1 MRPLAYTLAIG
12 SLLAAFSSASDSPTV
27 TVKNGSYYG
36 VYQDTYDQDL
46 FLGMPYAQPPVGD
59 LRFRNPEPLNSTW
72 SDSKNA
78 TEYSPECYGYGSDQW
93 VLGNVISED
102 CLTINV
108 VRPKG
113 IAEGAEL
120 PVAVWIHG
128 GGFTE
133 GGSRDPRYNQS
144 HIIKEATDAG
154 MPFIGVSINY
164 RLQAFGFLWGTA
176 VKEAGVSNLGLKDQH
191 LALHWVQE
199 NIAAFGGDTSK
210 VTIWGESAGA
220 MSVGYQLLAYDGRDD
235 GLYSAAIMESGAPA
249 KVPST
254 YLNKTEWDVYY
265 NNITSAANCSSAA
278 DTLDCLRQVP
288 IDTLS
293 SIFNN
298 DGPTLLSDGKFVHVP
313 ILHGVNNDEG
323 SAFGAAGATVST
335 TEEFVSFLTDS
346 MGETE
351 ETAAI
356 LTEVYP
362 DIPEIGVPGTMHG
375 RPATDSGYGV
385 MYKRAAAYGGD
396 AVMHAPRRYLSE
408 IWAANDLPS
417 YSYVFNVLTAGNDEY
432 IGATHF
438 TEVAFVFYN
447 LLGDGYNNSV
457 ATDPFL
463 NKPESYK
470 QLARVMTRMWA
481 SFIVHGNPNE
491 NGVTALEWPEY
502 TSDSAQ
508 NIVFDANVTEL
519 AYVAPD
525 TYRAEGIA
533 YLTSLYNA
541 TA

>member
-1 MRPLAYTLAIG
+1 
-12 SLLAAFSSASDSPTV
+12 
-27 TVKNGSYYG
+27 
-36 VYQDTYDQDL
+36 
-46 FLGMPYAQPPVGD
+46 
-59 LRFRNPEPLNSTW
+59 
-72 SDSKNA
+72 
-78 TEYSPECYGYGSDQW
+78 
-93 VLGNVISED
+93 
-102 CLTINV
+102 
-108 VRPKG
+108 
-113 IAEGAEL
+113 
-120 PVAVWIHG
+120 
-128 GGFTE
+128 
-133 GGSRDPRYNQS
+133 
-144 HIIKEATDAG
+144 

-293 SIFNN
+293 SIFNSSVASSASYRPIIDGDFLTD

-323 SAFGAAGATVST
+323 SAFGAAGATVNT

-385 MYKRAAAYGGD
+385 MYKRAAAYG
-396 AVMHAPRRYLSE
+396 
-408 IWAANDLPS
+408 
-417 YSYVFNVLTAGNDEY
+417 
-432 IGATHF
+432 
-438 TEVAFVFYN
+438 
-447 LLGDGYNNSV
+447 
-457 ATDPFL
+457 
-463 NKPESYK
+463 
-470 QLARVMTRMWA
+470 
-481 SFIVHGNPNE
+481 
-491 NGVTALEWPEY
+491 
-502 TSDSAQ
+502 
-508 NIVFDANVTEL
+508 
-519 AYVAPD
+519 
-525 TYRAEGIA
+525 
-533 YLTSLYNA
+533 
-541 TA
+541 